1 MKLFNKTLLFGLLF
15 YSLGWLVLAINGIST
30 IETFG
35 WGLCFVGVFLLGT
48 SVAIMINNQSKQK

>member
-1 MKLFNKTLLFGLLF
+1 MKLFNKTLLFGLLS
-15 YSLGWLVLAINGIST
+15 YSLGWLVLVINGISI

-35 WGLCFVGVFLLGT
+35 WSLCFAGVFSLGI